1 MLGVASLPD
10 NIALRREVGFSLFFG
25 HVNLMFCK
33 LATSQKTAKL
43 FQLNTF
49 QPSAPDGVDTGEGE
63 EGGAGMVEVDKHKL
77 DKNKLDKNKAADLNE
92 QLKMSFAR
100 LRRY

>member
-1 MLGVASLPD
+1 
-10 NIALRREVGFSLFFG
+10 
-25 HVNLMFCK
+25 
-33 LATSQKTAKL
+33 
-43 FQLNTF
+43 
-49 QPSAPDGVDTGEGE
+49 
-63 EGGAGMVEVDKHKL
+63 MVEVDKHLLDKTKL

>member
-1 MLGVASLPD
+1 
-10 NIALRREVGFSLFFG
+10 
-25 HVNLMFCK
+25 MFCK
-33 LATSQKTAKL
+33 PATSQKTAKL
-43 FQLNTF
+43 FKLNTF

-63 EGGAGMVEVDKHKL
+63 EGGAGMVVDNKH
-77 DKNKLDKNKAADLNE
+77 KLDKNKAADLNE